1 MKAKY
6 TAIIKV
12 EVTHDNLEHLKDIKS
27 DREFA
32 TDLCN
37 MICDEA
43 VNAGAVATY
52 KIYDSEVN
60 VTLH

>member
-6 TAIIKV
+6 KAIICV
-12 EVTHDNLEHLKDIKS
+12 EVTHEVDKLKDIKS

-43 VNAGAVATY
+43 TNAGGVATY

-60 VTLH
+60 VTLK